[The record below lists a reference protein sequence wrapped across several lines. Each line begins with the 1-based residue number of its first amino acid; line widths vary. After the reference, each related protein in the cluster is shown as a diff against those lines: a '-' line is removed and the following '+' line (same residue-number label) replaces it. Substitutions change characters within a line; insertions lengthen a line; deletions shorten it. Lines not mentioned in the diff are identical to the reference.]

1 MKSSKYHYSYNIVFI
16 GEEGDTEGYKA
27 VIPKFPG
34 MLIMAD
40 KAEELPELVDYMI
53 EIAIEQMKEEG
64 LPIPPPDSHSKF
76 SGKFLVRLKPELHQK
91 LAHLAQAS
99 NTSLN
104 KYIESTLE
112 KFLS

>member
-1 MKSSKYHYSYNIVFI
+1 MKTKKGHYNYSIVSAN
-16 GEEGDTEGYKA
+16 EEDEVCYQA
-27 VIPKFPG
+27 IVPKFPG
-34 MLIMAD
+34 MFIFAE
-40 KAEELPELVDYMI
+40 KPEELHSLVEECIEL
-53 EIAIEQMKEEG
+53 EIQESKKTG
-64 LPIPPPDSHSKF
+64 RPLPSPDNHSKF